1 MAEHPDVTFSKN
13 NRSKA
18 IEIIPAQLKVR
29 EEKFFNKIKKSK
41 RSLTEKLLNIYEFM
55 DSISSSFNHLTPCKK
70 GCSHCC
76 EIRVDISELEL
87 SIIKSKARKEFNSA
101 RKGLKIGQPC
111 PFLKDNKCSIY
122 DVRPFL
128 CRRHQVFTPTNQ
140 LCINNNEL
148 GQELLS
154 FSEIERSYAF
164 VLAQSGFE
172 KPKDIR
178 KYFI

>member
-1 MAEHPDVTFSKN
+1 MADHPDVTFSIS
-13 NRSKA
+13 NRAKA
-18 IEIIPAQLKVR
+18 IDIIPTQLKIR
-29 EEKFFNKIKKSK
+29 EEKFFKNIKNNK
-41 RSLTEKLLNIYEFM
+41 RSLTQKLLTIYEFM
-55 DSISSSFNHLTPCKK
+55 DRISSSFSHLTPCKK

-87 SIIKSKARKEFNSA
+87 SIIRSKARKAYNSA
-101 RKGLKIGQPC
+101 TKGLKIGQPC
-111 PFLKDNKCSIY
+111 PFLKDNNCSVY

-148 GQELLS
+148 GQQLLA

-164 VLAQSGFE
+164 ILTESGFE
-172 KPKDIR
+172 TPKDIR
-178 KYFI
+178 QHFV